1 MKFNSA
7 IFLIIISS
15 PFFGCRNQDRQPLIN
30 PNLDSSLTQV
40 TKKFCLPYPT
50 DLRLNGN
57 SMIFYG
63 ARTFDTSFLI
73 HIVKGSSEI
82 DGVYYELLPT
92 YHRNINAFATTT
104 GSELLFFEGY
114 SFVLDSAKWEVI
126 KNMIKKIQQGD
137 TGSQKSKGEYTDGE
151 TYGLYYDSMKMIK
164 RNGDN
169 IIPYQSFYK
178 FLKDSFLEDFI
189 RKRKPVMQH

>member
-1 MKFNSA
+1 
-7 IFLIIISS
+7 
-15 PFFGCRNQDRQPLIN
+15 
-30 PNLDSSLTQV
+30 
-40 TKKFCLPYPT
+40 
-50 DLRLNGN
+50 
-57 SMIFYG
+57 MIFYG